1 MILEILK
8 SVHFVSGVVGICAGA
23 WVVFGILTEKLVEK
37 WIFLFLRCALTA
49 SVTGLCF
56 PFDHLLP
63 THWAAI
69 SAVYVSALAVLSLQ
83 RYGLAGIWAPV
94 FALSIMLVLCLDVL
108 VAIAHV
114 FDMLAPRQPKVLPIL
129 CELMVVVVCAGLGIF
144 IQERYQN
151 RPANL
156 MSLHR

>member
-1 MILEILK
+1 
-8 SVHFVSGVVGICAGA
+8 V
-23 WVVFGILTEKLVEK
+23 
-37 WIFLFLRCALTA
+37 
-49 SVTGLCF
+49 
-56 PFDHLLP
+56 HLLQASP
-63 THWAAI
+63 ACVFHLI
-69 SAVYVSALAVLSLQ
+69 IYFQRIGLQSLQCMSAVLSLQ